1 MEAATASVDQTA
13 AATHAAA
20 ANELNIMDF
29 GSNKA
34 VNYHS
39 AIINY
44 ISCK

>member
-13 AATHAAA
+13 TATHAAA
-20 ANELNIMDF
+20 NEQNTIDF